1 MSQRPLQPLE
11 KMLRAVLSLKLLQ
24 QLQLD
29 VWIQAGGPGD
39 AFTGCFGYI
48 APPSWTFLA
57 VYVKKQQL

>member
-1 MSQRPLQPLE
+1 
-11 KMLRAVLSLKLLQ
+11 MLRAVLSLKLLQ